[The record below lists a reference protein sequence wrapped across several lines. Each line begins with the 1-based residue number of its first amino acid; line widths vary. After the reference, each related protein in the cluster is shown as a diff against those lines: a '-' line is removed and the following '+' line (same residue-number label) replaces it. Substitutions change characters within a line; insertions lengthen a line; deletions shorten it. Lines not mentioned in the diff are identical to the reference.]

1 MNRPL
6 LTFATA
12 FALCATAAVAQPT
25 VDGDLTDTEYTLLDT
40 NEGGAATGFGVP
52 DGSPSQNGSVLTAA
66 YAYADPDT
74 QTLYLGFGGTVEANF
89 NKLLVYLDTRD
100 GGYDNTDYG
109 TAGENGGV
117 SGFNSGGAFDDGFT
131 ADFVLDIRRGN
142 ASAANPSGDVFV
154 DVVEL
159 AGTRSDD
166 TDSITRTGF
175 GDDDDDDGPVSVA
188 VGQLPNQT
196 SVNTTDIGIELAIP
210 YSTTAASDDQP
221 LVISQTSA
229 ALFAI
234 ITGQD
239 GTFASNQTLSPLAP
253 GTENLGTATVDFG
266 TRAADPLSFMVE
278 VAVSTDDSPNGRALS
293 ASALY
298 PNPTAGEARL
308 TLAAANAQAVTVEV
322 FDVLGRRLA
331 TAFEGTVSAETAV
344 TVSTAALAPGLYIV
358 RVQGETAAETRLLTV
373 TR

>member
-6 LTFATA
+6 LALATVFA
-12 FALCATAAVAQPT
+12 FGATAAVAQPT

-52 DGSPSQNGSVLTAA
+52 TNGRNGSVLTAA

-89 NKLLVYLDTRD
+89 NKLLVFLDTRA
-100 GGYDNTDYG
+100 GGYNNTDYG
-109 TAGENGGV
+109 TAGDNGSV
-117 SGFNSGGAFDDGFT
+117 SGFNAGGAFDDGFL
-131 ADFVLDIRRGN
+131 ADFVIDIRRGN
-142 ASAANPSGDVFV
+142 ASDANPVGEVFV

-166 TDSITRTGF
+166 TDSITRSGF
-175 GDDDDDDGPVSVA
+175 ANDDDDATVSVA
-188 VGQLPNQT
+188 FGQLPDQT
-196 SVNTTDIGIELAIP
+196 NVNTTDVGIELAIP
-210 YSTTAASDDQP
+210 YSTTTASDDQP
-221 LVISQTSA
+221 LVISQTST

-266 TRAADPLSFMVE
+266 TRAADPLSFMV
-278 VAVSTDDSPNGRALS
+278 APSVSAEDSPDGRALV
-293 ASALY
+293 ASALF

-308 TLAAANAQAVTVEV
+308 TLAASAQAVTVAV

-344 TVSTAALAPGLYIV
+344 TVPTAALAPGLYVV
-358 RVQGETAAETRLLTV
+358 RVQGETASETRLLTV